1 MAVSTREQEVL
12 DALRVVRDPDLHRD
26 IVALGF
32 VQNMQIEPTG
42 AVAFSINLTTPAC
55 PVKDDLR
62 DQARMAVA
70 HLPWVTDVQVKMTAN
85 TAVARGQGT
94 STPLIPR
101 VKNAVA
107 VASGKGGVGKS
118 TTSVNL
124 AVALSQTGANVG
136 LLDADIYGPNVPL
149 MMGIKEKPEVTGTQ
163 GSISPVMRY
172 GIKLVSIGFFL
183 DESKPVIWRGPMVHG
198 AIQQFLKDFDWG
210 DLDYLVVDLP
220 PGTGDAPLSLSQLI
234 PLSGVVIVTTPQDVA
249 LQDVAKG
256 MAMFKQLEVPIIGVI
271 ENMSYFIC
279 PNCSDKHELFGRGGG
294 ERIASSFGVPFLGQ
308 IPLQMNVRLGGDEGQ
323 PVVMADPESPAAKA
337 LSFVA
342 GEVARQVSV
351 LAFQAR
357 GNFVPLGGL
366 TIRKTY
372 LRSAPRG

>member
-1 MAVSTREQEVL
+1 MAVAATREQEVL
-12 DALRVVRDPDLHRD
+12 DALRVVQDPDLHRD
-26 IVALGF
+26 IVSLGF
-32 VQNMQIEPTG
+32 VQRLNVESSG
-42 AVAFSINLTTPAC
+42 AVAFDINLTTPAC
-55 PVKDDLR
+55 PVKDQLK

-70 HLPWVTDVQVKMTAN
+70 NLPWVTDVRVTMTAN
-85 TAVARGQGT
+85 TAAARGAPT
-94 STPLIPR
+94 NTAALIPN
-101 VKNAVA
+101 VKNVVA

-124 AVALSQTGANVG
+124 AVALAQTGARVG
-136 LLDADIYGPNVPL
+136 LLDADIYGPNLPL
-149 MMGIKEKPEVTGTQ
+149 MMGLKEKPEVQ
-163 GSISPVMRY
+163 GHQGHIQPVMRY

-198 AIQQFLKDFDWG
+198 AIQQFLRDFDWG
-210 DLDYLVVDLP
+210 ELDYLVVDLP

-256 MAMFKQLEVPIIGVI
+256 MAMFKQLEVPVIGVI

-279 PNCSDKHELFGRGGG
+279 PNCSEKHELFGRGGG
-294 ERIASSFGVPFLGQ
+294 ERIAKSFGVPFLGQ

-323 PVVMADPESPAAKA
+323 PVVIADPESPAAKA

-351 LAFQAR
+351 LAFQAS
-357 GNFVPLGGL
+357 GNLVPLGGL
-366 TIRKTY
+366 AIRRT
-372 LRSAPRG
+372 

>member
-1 MAVSTREQEVL
+1 
-12 DALRVVRDPDLHRD
+12 
-26 IVALGF
+26 
-32 VQNMQIEPTG
+32 
-42 AVAFSINLTTPAC
+42 
-55 PVKDDLR
+55 
-62 DQARMAVA
+62 
-70 HLPWVTDVQVKMTAN
+70 
-85 TAVARGQGT
+85 
-94 STPLIPR
+94 
-101 VKNAVA
+101 
-107 VASGKGGVGKS
+107 
-118 TTSVNL
+118 
-124 AVALSQTGANVG
+124 
-136 LLDADIYGPNVPL
+136 
-149 MMGIKEKPEVTGTQ
+149 
-163 GSISPVMRY
+163 MRY

-234 PLSGVVIVTTPQDVA
+234 PLSGVVVVTTPQDVA

-256 MAMFKQLEVPIIGVI
+256 IAMFKQLEVPIVGVI

-294 ERIASSFGVPFLGQ
+294 ERIAKAFDVPFLGQ

-337 LSFVA
+337 LASVA
-342 GEVARQVSV
+342 GAVARQVSV
-351 LAFQAR
+351 LAYQAR

-366 TIRKTY
+366 TIRKT
-372 LRSAPRG
+372 

>member
-26 IVALGF
+26 IVSLGF
-32 VQNMQIEPTG
+32 VQNVQIEPNG
-42 AVAFSINLTTPAC
+42 AVAFNVNLTTPAC
-55 PVKDDLR
+55 PVKDELKNH
-62 DQARMAVA
+62 ARMAVA
-70 HLPWVTDVQVKMTAN
+70 NLPWVTDVQVTMTAS
-85 TAVARGQGT
+85 TAAARGQGQQ
-94 STPLIPR
+94 TPLIPR
-101 VKNAVA
+101 VKNVVA

-124 AVALSQTGANVG
+124 AVALSQTGARVG
-136 LLDADIYGPNVPL
+136 LLDADMYGPNVPL
-149 MMGIKEKPEVTGTQ
+149 MMGLKEKPDVRGEQ
-163 GSISPVMRY
+163 GRIEPVVRY

-198 AIQQFLKDFDWG
+198 AIQQFLRDFEWG

-220 PGTGDAPLSLSQLI
+220 PGTGDAPLSLAQLI

-256 MAMFKQLEVPIIGVI
+256 MAMFKQLEVPVIGVI

-279 PNCSDKHELFGRGGG
+279 PNCSERHELFGRGGG
-294 ERIASSFGVPFLGQ
+294 ERIARAFDVPFLGH
-308 IPLQMNVRLGGDEGQ
+308 IPLQPNVRSGGDEGQ
-323 PVVMADPESPAAKA
+323 PVVMADPDSPAAQA
-337 LSFVA
+337 ITSVA

-357 GNFVPLGGL
+357 GNFIPLGGL
-366 TIRKTY
+366 TIRKT
-372 LRSAPRG
+372 

>member
-26 IVALGF
+26 IVSLGF
-32 VQNMQIEPTG
+32 VQNMRIEPSG
-42 AVAFSINLTTPAC
+42 EVGFSINLTTPAC

-62 DQARMAVA
+62 DQARLAVA
-70 HLPWVTDVQVKMTAN
+70 RLPWVTEVQVQMTAN
-85 TAVARGQGT
+85 TAVARGQGQ

-101 VKNAVA
+101 VKNVVA

-124 AVALSQTGANVG
+124 AVALAQTGASVG
-136 LLDADIYGPNVPL
+136 LMDADIYGPNVPL
-149 MMGIKEKPEVTGTQ
+149 MMGIKEKPEVTGTN
-163 GSISPVMRY
+163 GAIEPVVAY

-198 AIQQFLKDFDWG
+198 AIQQFLRDFDWG
-210 DLDYLVVDLP
+210 DLDYLVIDLP

-271 ENMSYFIC
+271 ENMSYFVC
-279 PNCSDKHELFGRGGG
+279 PHCSEKHELFGRGGG
-294 ERIASSFGVPFLGQ
+294 ERIAKAFDVPYLGQ
-308 IPLQMNVRLGGDEGQ
+308 IPLQPNVRLGGDEGQ
-323 PVVMADPESPAAKA
+323 PVVLADPGSPAAQA
-337 LSFVA
+337 LFGVA
-342 GEVARQVSV
+342 GEIARQVSV
-351 LAFQAR
+351 LAYQAR
-357 GNFVPLGGL
+357 GNFQPLAGL
-366 TIRKTY
+366 TIRKT
-372 LRSAPRG
+372 

>member
-26 IVALGF
+26 IVSLGF
-32 VQNMQIEPTG
+32 IQNLQIEPSG
-42 AVAFSINLTTPAC
+42 GVAFTINLTTPAC

-62 DQARMAVA
+62 DQARLAVA
-70 HLPWVTDVQVKMTAN
+70 RLPWVTDVKVKLTAS

-94 STPLIPR
+94 ATPLIPR
-101 VKNAVA
+101 VKNVIA

-124 AVALSQTGANVG
+124 AVALSQTGARVG

-149 MMGIKEKPEVTGTQ
+149 MMGLKDKPEVTGTQ
-163 GSISPVMRY
+163 GAIEPVVRY

-198 AIQQFLKDFDWG
+198 AIQQFLRDFDW
-210 DLDYLVVDLP
+210 LVIDLP

-256 MAMFKQLEVPIIGVI
+256 MAMFKQLEVPVIGVI

-279 PNCSDKHELFGRGGG
+279 PNCSEKHELFGRGGG
-294 ERIASSFGVPFLGQ
+294 QRIAEAFNVPFLGQ
-308 IPLQMNVRLGGDEGQ
+308 VPLQPNVRTG
-323 PVVMADPESPAAKA
+323 
-337 LSFVA
+337 
-342 GEVARQVSV
+342 
-351 LAFQAR
+351 
-357 GNFVPLGGL
+357 
-366 TIRKTY
+366 
-372 LRSAPRG
+372 

>member
-1 MAVSTREQEVL
+1 MAVTTRDQEVL
-12 DALRVVRDPDLHRD
+12 DALRVVHDPDLHRD
-26 IVALGF
+26 IVSLGF
-32 VQNMQIEPTG
+32 VQNLQIEPSG
-42 AVAFSINLTTPAC
+42 AVAFNINLTTPAC
-55 PVKDDLR
+55 PVRDDLR
-62 DQARMAVA
+62 DQARLVVA
-70 HLPWVTDVQVKMTAN
+70 RLPWVTDVQVKMTAS
-85 TAVARGQGT
+85 TAVARGHGSS
-94 STPLIPR
+94 STPLIPQ
-101 VKNAVA
+101 VKNVVA

-124 AVALSQTGANVG
+124 AVALSQTGARVG

-149 MMGIKEKPEVTGTQ
+149 MMGIKDKPDVSGSN
-163 GSISPVMRY
+163 GSIEPVVRF

-198 AIQQFLKDFDWG
+198 AIQQFLRDFDWG

-256 MAMFKQLEVPIIGVI
+256 MAMFKQLEVPVIGVI

-279 PNCSDKHELFGRGGG
+279 PNCNEKHELFGRGGG
-294 ERIASSFGVPFLGQ
+294 ERIAKAFDVPFLGQ
-308 IPLQMNVRLGGDEGQ
+308 IPLQLNVRLGGDEGQ
-323 PVVMADPESPAAKA
+323 PVVIADPESPAASA
-337 LSFVA
+337 LTSVA
-342 GEVARQVSV
+342 GAVARQVSV

-366 TIRKTY
+366 TIRKT
-372 LRSAPRG
+372 